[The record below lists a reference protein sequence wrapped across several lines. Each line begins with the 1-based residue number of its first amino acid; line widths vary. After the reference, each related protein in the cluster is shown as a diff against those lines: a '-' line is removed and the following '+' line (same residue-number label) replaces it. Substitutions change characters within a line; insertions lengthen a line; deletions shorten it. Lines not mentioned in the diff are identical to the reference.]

1 MDPIH
6 IIVRVGVSE
15 HHPRSCCHNYF
26 YTLLLMIMTVFI
38 KRDSTHILQESEK
51 NRSDIILDFSR

>member
-1 MDPIH
+1 
-6 IIVRVGVSE
+6 
-15 HHPRSCCHNYF
+15 
-26 YTLLLMIMTVFI
+26 MIMTVVI